1 MRGLD
6 AWRARGTQTAR
17 TDYLA
22 GNKSPMPSSTTNPM
36 ILSRASAEQST
47 DKPIGHHVPS
57 GCSRMIHVL
66 YFRAMRLPFSRLYL
80 DVWHA
85 VRQLSE
91 CSATMTFLSAD
102 SIEMQTDVLP
112 RVGSRMPSEEDV
124 VFRDISEYKS
134 HDLHDILREV
144 KPDIVVM
151 WNDSFLM
158 DAAMNAACRQEGI
171 PTLWIQIGA
180 VSPIPERKRDPGR
193 QLMRKIRKYTEY
205 GAYYAHVVGIK
216 HALSFPVVKKLI
228 KMTLFDESAL
238 PTVILP
244 EFHCDHAAVFG
255 EYYADLCEK
264 RKGYDRQNIHVVGN
278 YDVSSGAA
286 SLFDYDPA
294 SRLVLYVA
302 QPLVEIGLLPKE
314 RFHSWAAALG
324 THLGKD
330 FRLVVKPHPDSD
342 LELLRWCFPQAEL
355 IDNSKANPPRK
366 VRQVLAHF
374 STLNTALVA
383 RGVPLVNLVFPEI
396 ARTSEVPDTN
406 GLALFSA
413 DDFESIVHFVQ
424 TNPDEES
431 LKSLQT
437 RAAFY
442 AAPNRDFTS
451 LTAELLFALA
461 QQRHI
466 AQAEH
471 RDE

>member
-1 MRGLD
+1 MI
-6 AWRARGTQTAR
+6 
-17 TDYLA
+17 
-22 GNKSPMPSSTTNPM
+22 SSRN
-36 ILSRASAEQST
+36 SAEQST

-66 YFRAMRLPFSRLYL
+66 YFRAMRLPFNRLYL

-102 SIEMQTDVLP
+102 SIERQTDMLS
-112 RVGSRMPSEEDV
+112 RNGSQMPSEEGI
-124 VFRDISEYKS
+124 VFRDISQYRS

-144 KPDIVVM
+144 KPDIVLM
-151 WNDSFLM
+151 WNDTFLM
-158 DAAMNAACRQEGI
+158 NAAMNAACRQEGI
-171 PTLWIQIGA
+171 PTLWIQDGA
-180 VSPIPERKRDPGR
+180 FSPIPERKRDPGR

-216 HALSFPVVKKLI
+216 HALSFPVIKKLI
-228 KMTLFDESAL
+228 KMVLFDESSL
-238 PTVILP
+238 PTIILP

-255 EYYADLCEK
+255 EYYADLFEK
-264 RKGYDRQNIHVVGN
+264 QKGYNRKNIHVVGS
-278 YDVSSGAA
+278 YDMSSGEAG
-286 SLFDYDPA
+286 LFDYDPA

-302 QPLVEIGLLPKE
+302 QPFVETGLLPKD
-314 RFHSWAAALG
+314 RFHSWAAVLNA
-324 THLGKD
+324 HLGKD
-330 FRLVVKPHPDSD
+330 FRLVVKPHPNSD

-374 STLNTALVA
+374 STLNTALIA
-383 RGVPLVNLVFPEI
+383 RGVPLVNLMFPEI
-396 ARTSEVPDTN
+396 ARMSEVPDTD
-406 GLALFSA
+406 GLALFGA

-431 LKSLQT
+431 LKNLQT

-442 AAPNRDFTS
+442 AAPNRDFIS

-466 AQAEH
+466 TQAEH
-471 RDE
+471 WDG